1 MTDEALTSE
10 VSQAL
15 VGLVDVTPLREFEG
29 WKEQLTSV
37 DLTTGALYM
46 RRFIRAYDWCMK
58 ISVDLHRHLE
68 RASDAAKHEEA
79 KAKLERFP
87 AYYKANKEQ
96 FGSLKDSA
104 AIRDVY
110 LELDEPYRLARE
122 KANAIRAM
130 VRLMDSKADSFR
142 MAHDD
147 CKKIYTAA
155 LESARLGGGNVGM
168 PSAGNGG
175 AGSTEE

>member
-1 MTDEALTSE
+1 MTDEALSSE
-10 VSQAL
+10 VSKTL
-15 VGLVDVTPLREFEG
+15 VGLVDITPLREFEV

-37 DLTTGALYM
+37 DLTSGALYM

-58 ISVDLHRHLE
+58 VSIDLHRHLE
-68 RASDAAKHEEA
+68 RANDEAKHEEA

-87 AYYKANKEQ
+87 AYFKANKEQ

-110 LELDEPYRLARE
+110 LELDESYRLARE
-122 KANAIRAM
+122 KSNAIRAM

-147 CKKIYTAA
+147 AKKIYQAA
-155 LESARLGGGNVGM
+155 IDGARLGGTGGM